1 MKIATIHFLDNRGSS
16 SYENN
21 SVSESPRLFELM
33 SERPSTSKG
42 FSHQYQQDQN
52 NRRKPDSKSSSRS
65 NNLAESNHV
74 IAFKNNSVYP
84 SGSGSN
90 HLAVSNFGN
99 QDVGRQ
105 IDGAAFLADVNSPEG
120 EREEATGFVV
130 ESEPSKFK
138 PFQRLNDGSDLTAK
152 GNSSNNDQ
160 HFDDSFLPDFDPSN
174 EGNLP
179 TIDAGASF
187 GQPVDLED
195 IQVQH

>member
-16 SYENN
+16 SYQNN

-84 SGSGSN
+84 SGSVSN

-105 IDGAAFLADVNSPEG
+105 IDGAAFLVDVNSPEG
-120 EREEATGFVV
+120 
-130 ESEPSKFK
+130 
-138 PFQRLNDGSDLTAK
+138 
-152 GNSSNNDQ
+152 
-160 HFDDSFLPDFDPSN
+160 
-174 EGNLP
+174 
-179 TIDAGASF
+179 
-187 GQPVDLED
+187 
-195 IQVQH
+195 